1 MELLR
6 QQPFPLTLIIP
17 DPLPDGHEYDVLIAN
32 EQTEHGDTVVSVIK
46 TDKDDNPILDE
57 NGDPIWQLEIPLPNY
72 PFSFYDE
79 DYSISIS
86 STTTGFTWNSTQTQ
100 YVEDL
105 YVRRPLWEVD
115 PDNEDEVMLEQMVRY
130 LIDAI
135 TGGFYYRREWI
146 EGQGLGTDFYPTPD
160 GTREVMEGFE
170 NNVHVFSKYNTSD
183 TGTSLNPSN
192 PYPYEMTRDMTAIT
206 IETNFQRKSVASK
219 QVKIKHGMSDSY
231 ATNQH
236 WKRPYFPNGFY
247 YHFLLGIGYQ
257 TLPSDIILA
266 AQRLK
271 KLLGDIPDS
280 GGGGGSLPGIGMLPA
295 GLEEYSTDQFKLV
308 FNSEIAGDATEST
321 GDRYVDAILDKY
333 KNKAGLIDRLGV
345 L

>member
-6 QQPFPLTLIIP
+6 QPPFPLTLTIP
-17 DPLPDGHEYDVLIAN
+17 DGLADHEYDVVIAN
-32 EQTEHGDTVVSVIK
+32 EQTDFAVTLTS
-46 TDKDDNPILDE
+46 
-57 NGDPIWQLEIPLPNY
+57 DPSGALTIELPNY

-105 YVRRPLWEVD
+105 YVRRPLWQVD
-115 PDNEDEVMLEQMVRY
+115 PNDEDEVMLEQMIRY

-146 EGQGLGTDFYPTPD
+146 EGQGLGSDFYPTPD

-183 TGTSLNPSN
+183 AGTSLNTTN

-271 KLLGDIPDS
+271 DLLGGAPDS

>member
-6 QQPFPLTLIIP
+6 QPPFPLTLIIP

-115 PDNEDEVMLEQMVRY
+115 PNNEDEVMLEQMIRY

-271 KLLGDIPDS
+271 DLLGGAPDS